1 MQVDIDVDVD
11 VDADADVDVD
21 VDADFG
27 VGMFVN
33 LYQQPNSKS
42 KISHLRL
49 GLGDAGNRHD
59 LGAQS
64 MSIWSF
70 VIADCYPV

>member
-1 MQVDIDVDVD
+1 MQIDID

-21 VDADFG
+21 VDVDVDID
-27 VGMFVN
+27 VGMFVKM
-33 LYQQPNSKS
+33 YQQPNSKS
-42 KISHLRL
+42 KISHLGV

-64 MSIWSF
+64 MSIWSPG
-70 VIADCYPV
+70 IADCSPV